1 MKWINGFIERHREKI
16 AKMNNQNPLRN
27 GSNPINPPIRPNP
40 PQMPKISIKPPSQ
53 PTQYQPPPQ
62 RQPSTISP
70 PPHFQPQQ
78 NKPSIDR
85 QQSQSQYQN
94 GYDQQMVR
102 NFNIPI
108 PMPMGIQNLNNSRI
122 ELKGYGQVRKN

>member
-62 RQPSTISP
+62 RQSSTISP

-108 PMPMGIQNLNNSRI
+108 PMPMGIQNLNNSRT